1 MAASGMLVW
10 RVFLAWKQFSKSSA
24 AAMVVCALSA
34 MGIHCPAAERVAL
47 VMGNARYEA
56 AVGPLRN
63 AVNDSKGMAET
74 LRGLGFEVI
83 ERKDVTRDEMLK
95 AMLAFREALAG
106 ADVEVGVFYYAG
118 HGLAVGGSNYL
129 VPVKSGYLSEGVDEA
144 TRRMLAET
152 RLFNVEQAV
161 ADMKSAGGKCHL
173 VILDACRTTSLSAS
187 GRMRDLVSRGALAEM
202 TPPAGSLVAFATD
215 AGHTA
220 FDGEG
225 KHGLYTEELMRHLR
239 APGLTIEQVFKRTRA
254 GVLERSGGG
263 QMPAEYS
270 RLIGEDVY
278 LAGRPQAESSSK
290 EASPPEQRV
299 EKDALTLAK
308 EGAVKECVFML
319 RARAAEAGVLAEA
332 VEPLSVLLEQVKEDL
347 KTAEAPSPQVIASA
361 ATCDWVLELLQEV
374 VPADHERLGEL
385 TAKAHNRRGDARL
398 LLGQAEA
405 ALADFDEALKLTD
418 EDAYIF
424 YNRGCA
430 LWALNRQDEAVVEF
444 QRAAGPG
451 FNQPGARRLAQEA
464 LKRASVTPG
473 SLPLR

>member
-1 MAASGMLVW
+1 MLVW
-10 RVFLAWKQFSKSSA
+10 RVFLALKQFSKSSA

-34 MGIHCPAAERVAL
+34 MEFRCPAAERVAL

-56 AVGPLRN
+56 VVGPLRN
-63 AVNDSKGMAET
+63 AVNDSKGMAAT

-106 ADVEVGVFYYAG
+106 ADVGVFYYAG

-129 VPVKSGYLSEGVDEA
+129 VPVKSGYQSEGVDEA

-225 KHGLYTEELMRHLR
+225 KHGLYTEELMSHLR
-239 APGLTIEQVFKRTRA
+239 TPGLTIEQVFKRTRA
-254 GVLERSGGG
+254 GVLARSGGG

-278 LAGRPQAESSSK
+278 LAGRPQAESSSG
-290 EASPPEQRV
+290 EEPPQEQRL

-308 EGAVKECVFML
+308 EGAVKECVFTL
-319 RARAAEAGVLAEA
+319 RARAAEVGVLAEA
-332 VEPLSVLLEQVKEDL
+332 VEPLSILLEQVKEDL

-361 ATCDWVLELLQEV
+361 ATCDWVLELLKEV

-430 LWALNRQDEAVVEF
+430 LWALNRQDEALVEF

-451 FNQPGARRLAQEA
+451 FSQPGAKRLAQEA

-473 SLPLR
+473 SGPQR

>member
-1 MAASGMLVW
+1 
-10 RVFLAWKQFSKSSA
+10 
-24 AAMVVCALSA
+24 
-34 MGIHCPAAERVAL
+34 
-47 VMGNARYEA
+47 
-56 AVGPLRN
+56 
-63 AVNDSKGMAET
+63 
-74 LRGLGFEVI
+74 
-83 ERKDVTRDEMLK
+83 
-95 AMLAFREALAG
+95 
-106 ADVEVGVFYYAG
+106 
-118 HGLAVGGSNYL
+118 
-129 VPVKSGYLSEGVDEA
+129 
-144 TRRMLAET
+144 
-152 RLFNVEQAV
+152 
-161 ADMKSAGGKCHL
+161 
-173 VILDACRTTSLSAS
+173 
-187 GRMRDLVSRGALAEM
+187 
-202 TPPAGSLVAFATD
+202 
-215 AGHTA
+215 
-220 FDGEG
+220 
-225 KHGLYTEELMRHLR
+225 
-239 APGLTIEQVFKRTRA
+239 
-254 GVLERSGGG
+254 
-263 QMPAEYS
+263 MPAEYS

-278 LAGRPQAESSSK
+278 LAGRPQAESLSK

-398 LLGQAEA
+398 LLGQAQA